1 MCVSLLTIALTN
13 DTYHAMF
20 TGISSTE
27 RCERKLVLW
36 WCTNKIG
43 FIQSTY
49 LVKNNHVI
57 VEDIKGDYISKT
69 TIVYVKY
76 LGTFRCTRVHI
87 GQCQA
92 LQGRFILDGSLPCT
106 TITLQICVWPID
118 TSNII

>member
-1 MCVSLLTIALTN
+1 M
-13 DTYHAMF
+13 
-20 TGISSTE
+20 
-27 RCERKLVLW
+27 
-36 WCTNKIG
+36 
-43 FIQSTY
+43 
-49 LVKNNHVI
+49 KNNHVI

-92 LQGRFILDGSLPCT
+92 LQGRLILFILDGSRPCT
-106 TITLQICVWPID
+106 TLTLQICVWPID